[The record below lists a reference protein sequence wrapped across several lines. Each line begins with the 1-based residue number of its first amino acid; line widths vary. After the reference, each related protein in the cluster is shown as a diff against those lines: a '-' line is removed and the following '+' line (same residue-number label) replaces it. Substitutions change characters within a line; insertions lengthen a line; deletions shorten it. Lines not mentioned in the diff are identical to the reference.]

1 MKRKMVKIIFPVLLL
16 TFSLPFSVA
25 AQNIEDTE
33 TPFVSAQDI
42 EEGPTDSE
50 KPNTEQNPSDSDL
63 DGFISGDD
71 SLEEGNDKP
80 LHVIIENG
88 TTGENQDSSVNEPV
102 VDSGEA
108 FGGGYSGVDS
118 SSGSSAEKIYH
129 KPQVLLED
137 YNLLGQSVKAGSAME
152 LSVTFRNKSRS
163 QNVFGLKISLS
174 TETKGIEFERNSFY
188 VQRLTPGE
196 AITLKQKMTLTEDCE
211 PGTAQIVFALDYE
224 DSRATS
230 ATGSES
236 LTFQITQPAHAKLEA
251 SEIPSVFYTM
261 DTVEIS
267 VKALN
272 LGRDKIYNASVKMEA
287 DGLTSKETAFFG
299 TVDSGTAA
307 QGSLRVYV
315 KGKTGNQTQESQEE
329 TEESAKSTEKETTP
343 GKIHGKLILTY
354 EDAEGNS
361 YEEAA
366 DFDSEIKEAQI
377 QSLKVEEDQEE
388 TNSWW
393 YSIFAVAAV
402 LLLSVILFLL
412 AKLHKKSVLLEE
424 ARKAASN

>member
-63 DGFISGDD
+63 DGFISGDV
-71 SLEEGNDKP
+71 SLEEGKDKP

-88 TTGENQDSSVNEPV
+88 TTGENQDSSVNAPV

-118 SSGSSAEKIYH
+118 GSSAEKIYH

-137 YNLLGQSVKAGSAME
+137 NNLVGQSVKAGSAME

-174 TETKGIEFERNSFY
+174 TETKGLEFERNSFY

-424 ARKAASN
+424 ARKVASN

>member
-88 TTGENQDSSVNEPV
+88 TTGENQDSSVNAPV

-118 SSGSSAEKIYH
+118 GSSAEKIYH

-137 YNLLGQSVKAGSAME
+137 NNLVGQSVKAGSAME

-272 LGRDKIYNASVKMEA
+272 LGRDKIYNARVKLEA